1 MSNASMSIATLID
14 PAILDTV
21 LGRLALLFLAGAGD
35 DMTLA
40 RHAAGRL
47 LIAYKV
53 ETEEELSL
61 AAEVISF
68 SYHALAALSQAM
80 EPDLSLNKIIR
91 LRGSAVSLSREGHRN
106 QRKLD
111 QLQRDRRAAASAP
124 PAETTAPPLATPDAP
139 AIDQAVG
146 LNVLARQEAKTEAPA
161 RTWTQA
167 YHDRQRDKRLAES
180 ARKRQDLPGAAPT
193 QPGAAIVCPASAAT
207 VPVAHTA

>member
-1 MSNASMSIATLID
+1 MSNASMSTTLID

-35 DMTLA
+35 DMTVA

-61 AAEVISF
+61 AAEIISF
-68 SYHALAALSQAM
+68 SYHALAALCQAM
-80 EPDLSLNKIIR
+80 EPDLSLNKVIR
-91 LRGSAVSLSREGHRN
+91 LRGSAVSLSREAHRN

-111 QLQRDRRAAASAP
+111 QLQRDRRTAASAP
-124 PAETTAPPLATPDAP
+124 LPETSAPPLATPDAP
-139 AIDQAVG
+139 AINQATAVNA
-146 LNVLARQEAKTEAPA
+146 LTRQEVKTEAWA
-161 RTWTQA
+161 KTWTQS

-180 ARKRQDLPGAAPT
+180 ARKRQNHPAPPLTQTGAAMAGP
-193 QPGAAIVCPASAAT
+193 AASAA
-207 VPVAHTA
+207 VPPAQTA